1 MDIPDD
7 IQNETKPIPLSY
19 LASGVVLPDA
29 DADRFI
35 GATEL
40 GGQSMERFISSRV
53 KSNETNFWDP
63 I

>member
-29 DADRFI
+29 DANRVM
-35 GATEL
+35 GAAEPQWWTKFL
-40 GGQSMERFISSRV
+40 GTLV
-53 KSNETNFWDP
+53 
-63 I
+63 